1 MTMLTPQTSGR
12 SRDPFERALVR
23 YHSMQRASRWGVL
36 AGIARG
42 GFFLLDS
49 VLWPIADDFNRRADR
64 MEAVLHNASER
75 ATGLPDDIVQAV
87 LSHGPNSVP
96 KLESIGK
103 DKLAGAIAEI
113 FKKKNINP
121 GQDVRPAQ
129 PLPASVLP
137 DIAASLGGV
146 MGKTVAEVRF
156 EGTPDAVLAVLNE
169 LDNSNAIDAIGDLRL
184 NYSAATKR
192 VSVQM
197 SLEKWGVVRKSG
209 RGGA

>member
-1 MTMLTPQTSGR
+1 M
-12 SRDPFERALVR
+12 
-23 YHSMQRASRWGVL
+23 
-36 AGIARG
+36 
-42 GFFLLDS
+42 
-49 VLWPIADDFNRRADR
+49 
-64 MEAVLHNASER
+64 
-75 ATGLPDDIVQAV
+75 
-87 LSHGPNSVP
+87 P